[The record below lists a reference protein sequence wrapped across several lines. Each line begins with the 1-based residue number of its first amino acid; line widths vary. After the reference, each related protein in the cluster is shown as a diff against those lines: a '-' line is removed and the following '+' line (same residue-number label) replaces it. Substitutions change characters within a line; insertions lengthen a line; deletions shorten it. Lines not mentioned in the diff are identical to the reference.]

1 MLITLSFPRQVD
13 CWLADD
19 HNQGVALVL
28 AYANL
33 MHRLRRR
40 LVRWG
45 WISSFGRPINPTRW
59 RLWARSLLSVF
70 DVQDFITLDVP
81 WWTFASTQKVE
92 QFLAERPRAR
102 VFEWGSGGSTLWLA
116 KRSESVISVEYD
128 GSWADTMEPLL
139 PENVRLVREVPD
151 RLSGAPGEVG
161 SQRMGF
167 RHLNFA
173 DYVDAIVCQEGL
185 FDLIVIDGRA
195 REACLG
201 KALTKLAD
209 GGVIVIDNTNRRR
222 YRRAL
227 RSLPVSMGK
236 EVTRGLTPIVPWPTE
251 TTLLS
256 FRIAG
261 ANLGV

>member
-1 MLITLSFPRQVD
+1 
-13 CWLADD
+13 
-19 HNQGVALVL
+19 VAFVL

-40 LVRWG
+40 LIRWG

-70 DVQDFITLDVP
+70 DVEDFIALDVP

-92 QFLAERPRAR
+92 EFLSARPGAR

-128 GSWADTMEPLL
+128 GSWAETMRPLL
-139 PENVRLVREVPD
+139 PENARLVREVPD
-151 RLSGAPGEVG
+151 RLTGALGEVG
-161 SQRMGF
+161 SKRMGF
-167 RHLNFA
+167 RHLDFA
-173 DYVDAIVCQEGL
+173 DYVDAIAREEGL

-195 REACLG
+195 REACLDR
-201 KALTKLAD
+201 AMTKLAD

-227 RSLPVSMGK
+227 RALPDSVGK
-236 EVTRGLTPIVPWPTE
+236 QVTRGLTPIVPWPTE

-256 FRIAG
+256 FRMQD
-261 ANLGV
+261 ANLGD

>member
-1 MLITLSFPRQVD
+1 MAF
-13 CWLADD
+13 
-19 HNQGVALVL
+19 VL

-33 MHRLRRR
+33 MHGLRRR
-40 LVRWG
+40 LIQWG

-70 DVQDFITLDVP
+70 DVEDFIALDVP
-81 WWTFASTQKVE
+81 WWTFTSTRKVE
-92 QFLAERPRAR
+92 QFLAARPGAR

-128 GSWADTMEPLL
+128 ASWADTMRPLL

-151 RLSGAPGEVG
+151 QLTGAHGEVR
-161 SQRMGF
+161 SKRMGF

-173 DYVDAIVCQEGL
+173 DYVDGIAREEGL

-209 GGVIVIDNTNRRR
+209 GGLIVIDNTNRRR

-227 RSLPVSMGK
+227 RLLPVSMGK
-236 EVTRGLTPIVPWPTE
+236 QVTRGLTPIVPWPTE
-251 TTLLS
+251 TTLVN
-256 FRIAG
+256 FRMAG
-261 ANLGV
+261 ANLGD